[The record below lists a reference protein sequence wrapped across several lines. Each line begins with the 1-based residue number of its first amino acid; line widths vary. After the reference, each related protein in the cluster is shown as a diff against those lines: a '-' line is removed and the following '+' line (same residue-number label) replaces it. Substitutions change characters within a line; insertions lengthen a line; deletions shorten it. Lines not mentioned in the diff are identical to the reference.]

1 MEKKNKFVLNSA
13 KILSP
18 DQTDVLQNA
27 QELTQIKAH
36 GRCQCPCVNI
46 VGNFV
51 RCCRKWMFGRS
62 SL

>member
-1 MEKKNKFVLNSA
+1 MVKNKFVLQ

-27 QELTQIKAH
+27 QEFTQNKAH
-36 GRCQCPCVNI
+36 GRWQRPCVNI
-46 VGNFV
+46 VSNFV

-62 SL
+62 TL